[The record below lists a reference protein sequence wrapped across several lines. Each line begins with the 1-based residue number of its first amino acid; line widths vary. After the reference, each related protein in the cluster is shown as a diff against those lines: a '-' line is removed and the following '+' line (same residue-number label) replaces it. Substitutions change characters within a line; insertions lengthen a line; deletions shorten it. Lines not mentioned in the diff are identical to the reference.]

1 MRHVRHTI
9 AGLRAAVIARALL
22 NLCSPR
28 LEGTWIGE
36 AGINMLGR
44 RGRKREQVKAATLY
58 NFVLVL
64 ERLGLRRLL
73 GTLPRVLVLYP
84 RLPIITK
91 ASTRL
96 TLTHEQGDNWLGDN
110 TMDTLAFVLIAT
122 DCSPR

>member
-1 MRHVRHTI
+1 M

-44 RGRKREQVKAATLY
+44 RGRKREQVKAATHY

-64 ERLGLRRLL
+64 ERLGLRRFL
-73 GTLPRVLVLYP
+73 GTLPRKGTRTL
-84 RLPIITK
+84 RTLPKTPK
-91 ASTRL
+91 YHQPSTRL
-96 TLTHEQGDNWLGDN
+96 TL
-110 TMDTLAFVLIAT
+110 I
-122 DCSPR
+122 S